1 MEVMEVLTEAG
12 GASRTDGFNSECL
25 LPPDTDFMIDE
36 RCSPQL
42 SDRLSLLEQRVQ
54 MQDDQ
59 IQLLKMAMADVLKRL
74 HISEEQTTTLGSR
87 APVKV
92 GRAASLVSLRKNSS
106 STLPSSP
113 SSRTCSPRSGTE
125 IRTPASSARDP
136 TAKARPTGRILQE
149 TKPKEASASGSR
161 RVTHCKVT
169 LQMYLVPLGRRT
181 GSAEECEVCEPVDQ
195 SRSPA
200 LTALAQKKK
209 SSCLNYRSPVKPVK
223 PVKPASQYFQIC
235 Y

>member
-1 MEVMEVLTEAG
+1 MEGMEVLTEAG
-12 GASRTDGFNSECL
+12 GASHSDGFNSECL

-42 SDRLSLLEQRVQ
+42 CDRLSLLEQRVQ

-74 HISEEQTTTLGSR
+74 HISEEQTSTLGSR
-87 APVKV
+87 APVKASA
-92 GRAASLVSLRKNSS
+92 GRAASLVSLRKSSS

-113 SSRTCSPRSGTE
+113 SSRTGSPRSGTE

-136 TAKARPTGRILQE
+136 TAKARATGRILQE
-149 TKPKEASASGSR
+149 TKPKEASATGFKH
-161 RVTHCKVT
+161 VTHCRVT
-169 LQMYLVPLGRRT
+169 LQIYLVVLERRT
-181 GSAEECEVCEPVDQ
+181 GSAEVCEPVDQ

-200 LTALAQKKK
+200 FTALVQKKK

-223 PVKPASQYFQIC
+223 PASQYFQIC

>member
-12 GASRTDGFNSECL
+12 GASHSGGFNSECL
-25 LPPDTDFMIDE
+25 LPPDTDFMTDE

-74 HISEEQTTTLGSR
+74 HISEEQTTTLGSS
-87 APVKV
+87 APVKASA

-113 SSRTCSPRSGTE
+113 SSRTCSPRCGTE

-136 TAKARPTGRILQE
+136 TAKARPAGRIQQE
-149 TKPKEASASGSR
+149 TRPKEGGATGSK
-161 RVTHCKVT
+161 RVTHCKDFA
-169 LQMYLVPLGRRT
+169 GAA
-181 GSAEECEVCEPVDQ
+181 G
-195 SRSPA
+195 
-200 LTALAQKKK
+200 KKGWV
-209 SSCLNYRSPVKPVK
+209 S
-223 PVKPASQYFQIC
+223 
-235 Y
+235 

>member
-1 MEVMEVLTEAG
+1 
-12 GASRTDGFNSECL
+12 
-25 LPPDTDFMIDE
+25 
-36 RCSPQL
+36 
-42 SDRLSLLEQRVQ
+42 

-74 HISEEQTTTLGSR
+74 HISEEQTTTLGSS
-87 APVKV
+87 APVKASA

-113 SSRTCSPRSGTE
+113 SSRTCSPRCGTE

-136 TAKARPTGRILQE
+136 TAKARPAGRIQQE
-149 TKPKEASASGSR
+149 TRPKEGGATGSK

-169 LQMYLVPLGRRT
+169 LQISLVPLGRRA
-181 GSAEECEVCEPVDQ
+181 GSAEVCEPVDR

-200 LTALAQKKK
+200 VTALVQKKK
-209 SSCLNYRSPVKPVK
+209 SSCLTYSSPVKPVK
-223 PVKPASQYFQIC
+223 PVKPARQYFQIC

>member
-12 GASRTDGFNSECL
+12 GASHSGGFNSECL
-25 LPPDTDFMIDE
+25 LPPDTDFMTDE

-74 HISEEQTTTLGSR
+74 HISEEQTTSLGSR
-87 APVKV
+87 APVKASA

-125 IRTPASSARDP
+125 IRTPGTSAR
-136 TAKARPTGRILQE
+136 ARPTDRTLQD
-149 TKPKEASASGSR
+149 TKPKEASASGSK
-161 RVTHCKVT
+161 RVARCKVT
-169 LQMYLVPLGRRT
+169 LQIYLVPLGRGT

-195 SRSPA
+195 SRSA
-200 LTALAQKKK
+200 AVTAVVQRKK
-209 SSCLNYRSPVKPVK
+209 SSSLNNRSPVK